1 MHFSDVICCPTI
13 LLCVFLPQ
21 RFEERIQLDSYLD
34 FDEWRLPTNH
44 HTWSSIRQC
53 RKEII
58 ELLQNH
64 PQVTWAVRKTLLICC
79 IRGIL
84 RPSYIGI
91 NNKPVQIIIRIPMNQ
106 LGYRNVIRVF
116 EHCSLRHG
124 KFEGLVFCPSEHAHT
139 LRCFI
144 RSHPNGTV
152 DKPWNPC
159 VFPWNGCQLPW
170 NEGFCRAT
178 FGVHIWSGKR
188 WKQLSTG
195 GAHKKGR

>member
-44 HTWSSIRQC
+44 QIHLVFYPPMSEGDHWALTEPSSSHLSSQ
-53 RKEII
+53 ENLAY
-58 ELLQNH
+58 LLYTGDFATQLY
-64 PQVTWAVRKTLLICC
+64 WIDD
-79 IRGIL
+79 
-84 RPSYIGI
+84 
-91 NNKPVQIIIRIPMNQ
+91 KPLQIILRIPMNQ

-159 VFPWNGCQLPW
+159 VFPWNGCFCTLATKVFLPW
-170 NEGFCRAT
+170 K
-178 FGVHIWSGKR
+178 SGHPEKP
-188 WKQLSTG
+188 LN
-195 GAHKKGR
+195 